1 MRWWTIF
8 VIVIFLSSSIL
19 AKEIKKKSD
28 TKKKQTKVEKVEKVG
43 SKKVTPSKGVTKR
56 KASTKTKQQTAT
68 VVTRRG
74 KVTELFHKVDYKPQ
88 TEIRATE
95 SLQVATEGEEGSDT
109 EKQKSE
115 KKGKLGDFFKKLKPK
130 PPETPPEE
138 VEVQGDYH
146 YYYVYHYHYYPYYY
160 PYYLPPPPYYGYQP
174 RRAGKLELQNR
185 LNLAFGYQHTFGYD
199 SSIPTIALRVLWF
212 MLPRGGLSFTYRGY
226 TETVAPD
233 VTQRLSEVGFHLIYQ
248 FLPHYELIGKL
259 GARGYYLEGK
269 SSWGFDLGLFLRVP
283 LIKRLYFYGEP
294 HVVFIGGDIL
304 TDLEAGLSLPLNEL
318 VIMSIGYRSQQI
330 ADASLNSI
338 PARIEIIIK

>member
-1 MRWWTIF
+1 MKWWNTF
-8 VIVIFLSSSIL
+8 LLVIFLSSSVM
-19 AKEIKKKSD
+19 AKEIKKESD
-28 TKKKQTKVEKVEKVG
+28 TKKGQTKVEKVEKVG
-43 SKKVTPSKGVTKR
+43 SKKTTPSKEVTK
-56 KASTKTKQQTAT
+56 KKEFTKTQQKATT

-74 KVTELFHKVDYKPQ
+74 KVTELFHKVDYQPQ
-88 TEIRATE
+88 TEIQATQ

-109 EKQKSE
+109 TKQESE
-115 KKGKLGDFFKKLKPK
+115 KKSKLGDFFKKLKSK
-130 PPETPPEE
+130 QPETPPPEE
-138 VEVQGDYH
+138 VPGDYH

-174 RRAGKLELQNR
+174 RRASKLELQNR
-185 LNLAFGYQHTFGYD
+185 LNLAFGYQHTLGYD

-212 MLPRGGLSFTYRGY
+212 MLPRGGLSFVYRGY

-259 GARGYYLEGK
+259 GARGYYLEGE
-269 SSWGFDLGLFLRVP
+269 SSWGFDLGLLLRVP

-304 TDLEAGLSLPLNEL
+304 TDFEVGLSLPLNEL
-318 VIMSIGYRSQQI
+318 VIISIGYRSQQI
-330 ADASLNSI
+330 ADASLNGI
-338 PARIEIIIK
+338 PARIEIILK